1 MNTKKQLNNILNK
14 FPKKTELQKVKLS
27 KIDDIED
34 AISRGFG
41 NIEFFED
48 AYEEARSA
56 IIKANDI
63 VRFELSEPLEDAK
76 FMLDEL
82 EQELK
87 ELGIDNSPKL
97 KELQKELQ
105 SLESAIDDAESKN
118 DRLDFK

>member
-27 KIDDIED
+27 QIDDIQD
-34 AISRGFG
+34 AISRGFS

-56 IIKANDI
+56 ITKANDI
-63 VRFELSEPLEDAK
+63 VRFELSDPLEDAK

-87 ELGIDNSPKL
+87 ELGIDNSPEL
-97 KELQKELQ
+97 KELQKEIQ

>member
-1 MNTKKQLNNILNK
+1 
-14 FPKKTELQKVKLS
+14 
-27 KIDDIED
+27 
-34 AISRGFG
+34 
-41 NIEFFED
+41 
-48 AYEEARSA
+48 
-56 IIKANDI
+56 
-63 VRFELSEPLEDAK
+63 
-76 FMLDEL
+76 MLDEL

>member
-27 KIDDIED
+27 KIDDIQD

-41 NIEFFED
+41 NLEFFEE
-48 AYEEARSA
+48 AYDEARA
-56 IIKANDI
+56 AVIKANDI
-63 VRFELSEPLEDAK
+63 VRFELSEPLEDAR
-76 FMLDEL
+76 FMIDEL

-118 DRLDFK
+118 DRLDY